1 MIHRI
6 WLVCHTCKCEFPV
19 DFVRLQQQ
27 PQRACPNCSQL
38 FDIRGMGLLVQA
50 LEQLNQAAGTV
61 KFRLEGDQR
70 MLEIA
75 RVVRA
80 AQAMGVPRPT
90 E

>member
-6 WLVCHTCKCEFPV
+6 WLMCHVCKCEFFV

-27 PQRACPNCSQL
+27 PQRSCPNCSQL
-38 FDIRGMGLLVQA
+38 FDIRGMGMLAQA

-80 AQAMGVPRPT
+80 AQAMVTPRPS

>member
-6 WLVCHTCKCEFPV
+6 WLVCHVCKCEFPI

-27 PQRACPNCSQL
+27 PQRSCPNCLQL

-50 LEQLNQAAGTV
+50 LEELNQAAGTV

-70 MLEIA
+70 LLEIA

-80 AQAMGVPRPT
+80 AQAMGVPRQT

>member
-1 MIHRI
+1 MIHRL
-6 WLVCHTCKCEFPV
+6 WLVCHVCKCEFMV

-27 PQRACPNCSQL
+27 PQRSCPNCAQL

-80 AQAMGVPRPT
+80 AQAMGVPKQH